1 MRRPFQAPP
10 MRSMLIPL
18 VILGLP
24 LAEIAGFVIVGREIG
39 LAMTLLLVL
48 LSAIVGVVLLRL
60 QGFAVIKRVQEATR
74 SGSDPGR
81 EVLGGALMFVAALLL
96 MVPGFISD
104 IFGLLLFVPP
114 VRHAVAGYLRS
125 RMTVVTAASS
135 QTWRGPG
142 QTPEERAQPR
152 VIDLGEG
159 EFSRTDDDEP
169 NPSEERRRQ

>member
-1 MRRPFQAPP
+1 
-10 MRSMLIPL
+10 MRSIFIPL

-48 LSAIVGVVLLRL
+48 LSAIAGVILLRF
-60 QGFAVIKRVQEATR
+60 QGFAVIRRVQEATR
-74 SGSDPGR
+74 TGSDPGR
-81 EVLGGALMFVAALLL
+81 EVISGALMFVAALLL

-114 VRHAVAGYLRS
+114 VRQAIAGYLRS

-135 QTWRGPG
+135 QSWRGPSHAP
-142 QTPEERAQPR
+142 QERSQPR

-159 EFSRTDDDEP
+159 EFSRADDDET
-169 NPSEERRRQ
+169 NPSEERRQQ

>member
-1 MRRPFQAPP
+1 MRRPFQAPI

-48 LSAIVGVVLLRL
+48 LSATAGVVLLRV
-60 QGFAVIKRVQEATR
+60 QGFAVIRRVQEATR
-74 SGSDPGR
+74 TGSDPGR

-114 VRHAVAGYLRS
+114 VRQAIASYLRS

-135 QTWRGPG
+135 QSWHGPSHAP
-142 QTPEERAQPR
+142 QERNQPR

-159 EFSRTDDDEP
+159 EFSRTEDDDV
-169 NPSEERRRQ
+169 NPPEERRRQ

>member
-1 MRRPFQAPP
+1 MRRPFQAPI

-48 LSAIVGVVLLRL
+48 LSAIAGVVLLRV
-60 QGFAVIKRVQEATR
+60 QGFAVIRRVQEATR
-74 SGSDPGR
+74 TGSDPGR

-114 VRHAVAGYLRS
+114 VRQAIASYLRS
-125 RMTVVTAASS
+125 RMTVVTTASS
-135 QTWRGPG
+135 QSWHGPSHAP
-142 QTPEERAQPR
+142 QERNQPR

-159 EFSRTDDDEP
+159 EFSRTEDDDV
-169 NPSEERRRQ
+169 NPPEERRRQ

>member
-1 MRRPFQAPP
+1 MRRPFQAPI

-48 LSAIVGVVLLRL
+48 LSAIAGVVLLRV
-60 QGFAVIKRVQEATR
+60 QGFAMIRRVQEATR
-74 SGSDPGR
+74 TGSDPGR

-114 VRHAVAGYLRS
+114 VRQAIASYLRS

-135 QTWRGPG
+135 QSWHGPSHAP
-142 QTPEERAQPR
+142 QERNQPR

-159 EFSRTDDDEP
+159 EFSRTEDDDV
-169 NPSEERRRQ
+169 NPPEERRRQ

>member
-1 MRRPFQAPP
+1 MRRPFQAPI

-48 LSAIVGVVLLRL
+48 LSAIAGVVLLRV
-60 QGFAVIKRVQEATR
+60 QGFAVIRRVQEATR
-74 SGSDPGR
+74 TGSDPGR

-114 VRHAVAGYLRS
+114 FRQAIASYLRS

-135 QTWRGPG
+135 QSWHGPSHAP
-142 QTPEERAQPR
+142 QERSQPR

-159 EFSRTDDDEP
+159 EFSRTDDDET

>member
-1 MRRPFQAPP
+1 MRRPFQAPL

-18 VILGLP
+18 VVLGLP

-48 LSAIVGVVLLRL
+48 SSAIAGVVLLRF
-60 QGFAVIKRVQEATR
+60 QGFAMIRRMQEATR
-74 SGSDPGR
+74 TGSDPGR

-96 MVPGFISD
+96 IVPGFISD
-104 IFGLLLFVPP
+104 IFGLFLFVPP
-114 VRHAVAGYLRS
+114 VRQAVAGYLRS
-125 RMTVVTAASS
+125 KMTIVTAASS
-135 QTWRGPG
+135 QSWRGPSHS
-142 QTPEERAQPR
+142 PEERAQPR

>member
-1 MRRPFQAPP
+1 
-10 MRSMLIPL
+10 MRSMLTPL

-48 LSAIVGVVLLRL
+48 LSAIAGVILLRV
-60 QGFAVIKRVQEATR
+60 QGFAVIRRVQEATR
-74 SGSDPGR
+74 AGSDPGR

-114 VRHAVAGYLRS
+114 VRQAIASYLRS

-135 QTWRGPG
+135 QSWHGPSHAP
-142 QTPEERAQPR
+142 QERSQPR

>member
-1 MRRPFQAPP
+1 MQRPFQASP
-10 MRSMLIPL
+10 MRSLLIPL

-39 LAMTLLLVL
+39 LGMTLLLVL
-48 LSAIVGVVLLRL
+48 LSAIVGVVLLRV

-74 SGSDPGR
+74 TGSDPGR

-96 MVPGFISD
+96 IIPGFISD

-114 VRHAVAGYLRS
+114 VRQAVAGYLRS
-125 RMTVVTAASS
+125 RMTVVTAASGPS
-135 QTWRGPG
+135 WRGPSHP
-142 QTPEERAQPR
+142 PEERAQPR

-159 EFSRTDDDEP
+159 EFSRTDDDDA
-169 NPSEERRRQ
+169 NPPEERRRQ